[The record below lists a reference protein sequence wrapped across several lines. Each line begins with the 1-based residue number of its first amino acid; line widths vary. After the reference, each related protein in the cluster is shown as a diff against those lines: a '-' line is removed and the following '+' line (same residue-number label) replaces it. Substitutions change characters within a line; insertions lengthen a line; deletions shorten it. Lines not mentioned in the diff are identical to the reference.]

1 MCASPAASSVTL
13 GFWPL
18 ADTVIGACTAA
29 FADAAANAK
38 RTRARAV
45 TTPRGRQRA
54 MRPRLS
60 ALYRDPQ
67 LPALYFGH
75 LSGGRTV
82 VGDGGREH
90 LAGDI
95 VLVSLRGE
103 RRDRLGHLRHPL
115 AQPRAERAVVRLQL
129 PAPKLVRLADEAQ
142 LLHVQLVADQN
153 GEALDR
159 RTLAVAGHDHCLAQ
173 RLAEP
178 ELALG
183 ARLAPQLDH
192 LACDLELPLEILV
205 ALGHRGP

>member
-95 VLVSLRGE
+95 VLVSLRGGDQLVVTAQRQLDSVLDVQARLLARVLHRAHDLARQALANQRVVE
-103 RRDRLGHLRHPL
+103 LQVQRDRV
-115 AQPRAERAVVRLQL
+115 RARA
-129 PAPKLVRLADEAQ
+129 
-142 LLHVQLVADQN
+142 
-153 GEALDR
+153 
-159 RTLAVAGHDHCLAQ
+159 
-173 RLAEP
+173 
-178 ELALG
+178 
-183 ARLAPQLDH
+183 
-192 LACDLELPLEILV
+192 
-205 ALGHRGP
+205 